1 MSNKP
6 KYAIVAGPVKRPETI
21 GKGIL
26 EKGSGQTIIA
36 GEVINVMTTRG
47 AVGVPNET
55 DCWGVRLDK
64 EGNIPKDRVD
74 VKDIANYRGQIKPLK
89 WGDPAGQLI
98 VCRYLKGYDSIDRL
112 YQDNVLNAKDYVIAS
127 QDTEASADVAMLF
140 MQSGDNFYDPETDK
154 YLVQMLKIHYMNRD
168 SVSKH
173 PNHEVYQF
181 SELNIE
187 MTDENVV
194 KTMDAEF
201 EALKIVREA
210 ANDNSFQQLKNLY
223 AIMDGLAE
231 MGVADNQ
238 LYPSLN
244 TLAKTRTKDF
254 HDRINEYKKNFSMT
268 LQLLKSYE
276 AIDYTKKGV
285 IAAGLKEK
293 ILVAEDIPA
302 KGEDG
307 VNDWLLSNFL
317 TVKSND
323 IAVKLRTIA
332 DNITKTK

>member
-1 MSNKP
+1 MSNKQQ
-6 KYAIVAGPVKRPETI
+6 YAIVAGPVKRPETI
-21 GKGIL
+21 GKGTL

-47 AVGVPNET
+47 SVGIPNET

-64 EGNIPKDRVD
+64 DGKVPKDKID
-74 VKDIANYRGQIKPLK
+74 VKSNEYKGQIKALK
-89 WGDPAGQLI
+89 WGDEDGQLI

-127 QDTEASADVAMLF
+127 QDTEASAEVAMLF

-154 YLVQMLKIHYMNRD
+154 YLVQMLKIHYMNKD

-173 PNHEVYQF
+173 PSHETYQF
-181 SELNIE
+181 SELNVE
-187 MTDENVV
+187 MTDEKVV
-194 KTMDAEF
+194 KSMDDEF
-201 EALKIVREA
+201 EAMKIVKYA

-254 HDRINEYKKNFSMT
+254 HDRINEYKKNFSAT

-276 AIDYTKKGV
+276 AIDYTRKGV
-285 IAAGLKEK
+285 IAAGVKEK
-293 ILVAEDIPA
+293 IVVAEDIPA
-302 KGEDG
+302 KTEDG

-317 TVKSND
+317 DAKSND
-323 IAVKLRTIA
+323 IAVQLRTIA
-332 DNITKTK
+332 DKITKTKI